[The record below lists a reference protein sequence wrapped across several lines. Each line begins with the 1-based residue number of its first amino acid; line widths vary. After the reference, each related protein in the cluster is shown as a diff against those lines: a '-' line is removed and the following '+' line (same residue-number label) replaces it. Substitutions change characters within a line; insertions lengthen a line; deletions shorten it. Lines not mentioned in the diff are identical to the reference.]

1 MWKDFNLETAEEADS
16 QEALEFDDEQY
27 PRLPENVLELRLSR
41 RKAFLRQ
48 FMAAVRR
55 FYRLTGRIPWGD
67 IAEYPSHHLLK
78 KSRPDCDY
86 MLEDPSNMKADAI
99 DAWLKHWLKLQ
110 KKNKRPLVL
119 RDPSDKSSKPAP
131 TRDTIPGRKGKRSKN
146 QHIESDDANDE
157 EIVEEPGNSGS
168 NEPAVLPL
176 SPSSGGLTQN
186 SRRTFLQSLSD
197 DKNDRKL
204 ISLLGAAKDSDLLE
218 GTPPQWVTWKST
230 DNYLPSA
237 FYSKKSPVSLSAFKQ
252 WSSMDPITTDGN
264 MLASYDQVELVILG
278 FGLAFRAIW
287 VAQFP
292 ERFSDVPTYIMKSS
306 YPFSEYKQLGYNIEE
321 LIAGYDETPTEPTTR
336 KAPVNVG
343 EQETD
348 KNDAVGD
355 QNVVRR
361 NDGKVVDDP
370 NNKCSQ
376 GLSGVPPSLQH
387 FRQEVGLSGPAWES
401 MGVQW
406 KALTA
411 LWLRTEILLTKSGR
425 TDLSFTQVHKS
436 SIPEE
441 WKEWMNAK
449 LMSVD
454 ARPPAASFGKVFTNY
469 LMGLPSSTM
478 EKKGM
483 AEFSGAGNNWKMNMK
498 RVEDI
503 FNAISAEHSL

>member
-1 MWKDFNLETAEEADS
+1 
-16 QEALEFDDEQY
+16 
-27 PRLPENVLELRLSR
+27 
-41 RKAFLRQ
+41 
-48 FMAAVRR
+48 
-55 FYRLTGRIPWGD
+55 
-67 IAEYPSHHLLK
+67 
-78 KSRPDCDY
+78 
-86 MLEDPSNMKADAI
+86 MKADAV

-131 TRDTIPGRKGKRSKN
+131 TRETVPGRKGKRSKN
-146 QHIESDDANDE
+146 QQIESDDVNDE
-157 EIVEEPGNSGS
+157 EIVEEPGDSGS

-176 SPSSGGLTQN
+176 SPSSGGLTRN
-186 SRRTFLQSLSD
+186 SRHTFLQLLSD
-197 DKNDRKL
+197 DKNYRKL
-204 ISLLGAAKDSDLLE
+204 ISLLGAAKDGDLLE
-218 GTPPQWVTWKST
+218 GTLPQWVTWKST

-292 ERFSDVPTYIMKSS
+292 ERFSNIPTYIMKSS
-306 YPFSEYKQLGYNIEE
+306 YPFSEYEQLGYDIEE
-321 LIAGYDETPTEPTTR
+321 LIAGYDETYELEAAYRSLPQRLTEPTTR

-348 KNDAVGD
+348 KNDVVGD

-370 NNKCSQ
+370 NNKRSQ

-406 KALTA
+406 KALAA
-411 LWLRTEILLTKSGR
+411 LWLRTEILLAKSGR

-436 SIPEE
+436 SIAEE

-478 EKKGM
+478 EKKGTVM
-483 AEFSGAGNNWKMNMK
+483 TEIWCRPGKTGIIGLLLCLYWQAEFSGAGNDWKMNMK